1 MKVCKWFN
9 PLFQRLLGTVCPF
22 LNESKYEVRL
32 KTNFIWYLGLT
43 VYWIKWFFSII
54 LEVKVKSLSLVWLFA
69 TPWTVAHQ
77 APPSMEFSRKE
88 YWMHACMLSH
98 FSCVQLYATLWTA
111 AHQAPLSMGFSRQEY
126 WSVLPFPSPGD
137 LPNPGLNRSLL
148 HWQVDSLPLSHQ
160 GSSRLFLKYPLL
172 STGILVIIH
181 FKIFMEGKISLFN
194 VTQK

>member
-111 AHQAPLSMGFSRQEY
+111 AHQAHLSMGFSRQEY
-126 WSVLPFPSPGD
+126 WSELPFPSPGD
-137 LPNPGLNRSLL
+137 LPDPGIEPRSPTL
-148 HWQVDSLPLSHQ
+148 QEDTILSEPP
-160 GSSRLFLKYPLL
+160 GKPIILENMLILKWRK
-172 STGILVIIH
+172 SIIFEWH
-181 FKIFMEGKISLFN
+181 
-194 VTQK
+194 